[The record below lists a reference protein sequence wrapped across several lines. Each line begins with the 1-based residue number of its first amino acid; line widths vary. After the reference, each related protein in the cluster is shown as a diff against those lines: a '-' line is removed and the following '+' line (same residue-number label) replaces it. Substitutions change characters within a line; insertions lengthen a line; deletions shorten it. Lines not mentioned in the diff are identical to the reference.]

1 MQLVHF
7 IILLAASTALTV
19 ENQADRWFNKVFCL
33 LPSSCK
39 NEILPI
45 AEAPDAAMP
54 NENTQRISPPVI
66 PREYLRVQDKNEV
79 DNLEGYNFEDN
90 FPDER
95 SKGQKKRLV
104 FALFISPTLVYY
116 TAMGIY
122 QAGTFRNRR
131 RDP

>member
-7 IILLAASTALTV
+7 IVLLAASKALTV
-19 ENQADRWFNKVFCL
+19 ESQADRWFNKVLCL

-66 PREYLRVQDKNEV
+66 PREYRRVQDKTEV
-79 DNLEGYNFEDN
+79 DNLESYQFEDN
-90 FPDER
+90 FPNER
-95 SKGQKKRLV
+95 TNDQNKRSV